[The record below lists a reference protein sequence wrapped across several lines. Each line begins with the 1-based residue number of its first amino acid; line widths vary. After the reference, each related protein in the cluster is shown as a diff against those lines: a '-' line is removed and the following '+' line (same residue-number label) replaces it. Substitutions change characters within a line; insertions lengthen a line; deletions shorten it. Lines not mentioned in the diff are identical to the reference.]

1 MKIELLSPEETAI
14 DVFKNL
20 TDAGEEVWGE
30 TPKYNG
36 ETEEWRMPVRITVL
50 NGI

>member
-20 TDAGEEVWGE
+20 TDAGEEVWE
-30 TPKYNG
+30 KHLNTMEKQR
-36 ETEEWRMPVRITVL
+36 EWRMPVRITVL